1 MNKVKSFWEQF
12 DIGGNEMLFV
22 LNRLRKKDVKD
33 LSNQEKINLIKK
45 IYKERMEKD
54 KKIIDENQKLL
65 NKLKLKM
72 QIENNK
78 LVKIKAQDN
87 FFKCEDK
94 IQNFEDYENKLKDT
108 IKKRTPHYQHNLKIY
123 QKLDAWK
130 QIKN

>member
-12 DIGGNEMLFV
+12 DIKGDEMLIV
-22 LNRLRKKDVKD
+22 LNRLRKKDAKD
-33 LSNQEKINLIKK
+33 LSNQDKINLIKN
-45 IYKERMEKD
+45 IYKEKAEKN

-78 LVKIKAQDN
+78 LIKIKGQDN

-108 IKKRTPHYQHNLKIY
+108 IKKKTPPYLHNLKIY
-123 QKLDAWK
+123 QKLNDWK
-130 QIKN
+130 PIKN